1 MGQLSRT
8 NLCRCECSQC
18 LPETKLLLCRNAIIL
33 VLSNGFSIGCILSVF
48 LHLVLPFDAVDAVD
62 AGSAS
67 SLPTTVHPSSPDD
80 IAQQKVSSL
89 SCCQGFKVRVYNR
102 V

>member
-1 MGQLSRT
+1 MIHKCGT
-8 NLCRCECSQC
+8 VW
-18 LPETKLLLCRNAIIL
+18 LCRNAIIL

-67 SLPTTVHPSSPDD
+67 SLPTTVHPSSPED

-89 SCCQGFKVRVYNR
+89 SCCQNR
-102 V
+102 HNMYSWACLELHELACF